1 MARPRSVSGDAIMS
15 ATGQVMRQ
23 FGRAGTTFASVGAET
38 GLAPATLVQ
47 RYGSKDRLIQA
58 AMLWAWDQLDASTA
72 VADELSPVDANGAVV
87 MLVALSG
94 DQSDQEAFADG
105 LLLLH
110 EDMRD
115 PVLRA
120 RGASWGAA
128 LTAALGR
135 RLSADASEQLRLG
148 RLMASQWQGA
158 ILWWGFSR
166 DGLLGDYVG
175 KELRDWCERVLP
187 R

>member
-1 MARPRSVSGDAIMS
+1 MS
-15 ATGQVMRQ
+15 ATGLVMRR

-47 RYGSKDRLIQA
+47 RYGSKDSLIQA
-58 AMLWAWDQLDASTA
+58 SMLWAWDQLDASTA
-72 VADELSPVDANGAVV
+72 MADELSPKDAHGAVV

-94 DQSDQEAFADG
+94 DQNDQEAFADG

-120 RGASWGAA
+120 RGAKWGAT
-128 LTAALGR
+128 LTSALGR
-135 RLSADASEQLRLG
+135 RLSADASEQARLG

-166 DGLLGDYVG
+166 DGLLADYVVG
-175 KELRDWCERVLP
+175 ELRDWCARVLP